1 MLGFLIQISK
11 FAMQISKTNIYY
23 IIKQL
28 FLKLLTIVFSVEH
41 LIKAKIN
48 NALLAKLLFSFVI
61 KT

>member
-11 FAMQISKTNIYY
+11 FAMQILKTNIYY

-28 FLKLLTIVFSVEH
+28 FIKLLTNFLMRRASYYSKN
-41 LIKAKIN
+41 KAF
-48 NALLAKLLFSFVI
+48 LAKLLFNFVF